1 VTAQDDTLPPALT
14 LDIDLAALAAN
25 WRAMAARS
33 GPARTS
39 AVVKANGYGLGIE
52 PVVRTLSEAG
62 CRDFF
67 TATIDEAITARRLA
81 PHARILVLNGIYPGT
96 EQCFRKHRLTP
107 ILCSME
113 QVQLWDEA
121 CTRDGRLPYALHVDT
136 GMNRLGVT
144 MPEALAAAE
153 REDTDRPAL
162 IMSHLACA
170 DDPDRPENARQ
181 LESFQAVRRAFQG
194 IESSLS
200 NSAGIFLGGAYL
212 CDLTRP
218 GIALYGGEAV
228 NRAENPMQVVA
239 TGKARILQIRR
250 APAGSA
256 VSYGGTARVTRD
268 TTIAVCAVGYAD
280 GYLRSIS
287 GSGVP
292 LRDTDAP
299 APVASLHG
307 QAIPVLGRVT
317 MDLTMFDVTD
327 VVGQEVRS
335 GDFVELFGK
344 SHRLDD
350 LARSAGTIGYEILTS
365 LGSRYARHYQS
376 SSL

>member
-1 VTAQDDTLPPALT
+1 MTAQDDTLPPALT

-33 GPARTS
+33 RPARAS

-200 NSAGIFLGGAYL
+200 NSAGIILGGAYL

-239 TGKARILQIRR
+239 TAKARILQIRR
-250 APAGSA
+250 APAGST
-256 VSYGGTARVTRD
+256 VSYGATVRLPRD
-268 TTIAVCAVGYAD
+268 TKIAVCAVGYAD
-280 GYLRSIS
+280 GYLRSLS
-287 GSGVP
+287 GSGIP

-327 VVGQEVRS
+327 VVGQKVRC

>member
-1 VTAQDDTLPPALT
+1 MTAQDDTLPPALT

-33 GPARTS
+33 GPARAS

-96 EQCFRKHRLTP
+96 QQCFRKHRLTP

-113 QVQLWDEA
+113 QVRLWDEA

-144 MPEALAAAE
+144 MPEALALAE
-153 REDTDRPAL
+153 RKDDDRPSL

-170 DDPDRPENARQ
+170 DDPDRGDNARQ
-181 LESFQAVRRAFQG
+181 LESFQAVIGAFQG

-228 NRAENPMQVVA
+228 NLAENPMQVVA
-239 TGKARILQIRR
+239 TAKARILQIRR
-250 APAGSA
+250 APAGST

-268 TTIAVCAVGYAD
+268 TKIAVCAVGYAD
-280 GYLRSIS
+280 GYLRSLS

-307 QAIPVLGRVT
+307 QTIPVLGRVT

-327 VVGQEVRS
+327 VVGQEVRC

-344 SHRLDD
+344 SHQLDD

-376 SSL
+376 ASL

>member
-33 GPARTS
+33 GPARAS

-96 EQCFRKHRLTP
+96 EHCFRKHRLTP

-121 CTRDGRLPYALHVDT
+121 CTRDGRLPYALHLDT

-144 MPEALAAAE
+144 TPEALALAE
-153 REDTDRPAL
+153 READDRPSL

-170 DDPDRPENARQ
+170 DDPDRGDNARQ
-181 LESFQAVRRAFQG
+181 LKSFQTVRGAFQG

-239 TGKARILQIRR
+239 TAKARILQIRR

-256 VSYGGTARVTRD
+256 GCGTARVTRD
-268 TTIAVCAVGYAD
+268 TKIAVCAVGYAD
-280 GYLRSIS
+280 GYLRSLS

-307 QAIPVLGRVT
+307 QTIPVLGRVT

-327 VVGQEVRS
+327 VVGQEVRC

>member
-1 VTAQDDTLPPALT
+1 MQDDTLPPALT
-14 LDIDLAALAAN
+14 LDIDLGALAAN

-33 GPARTS
+33 GPASAS
-39 AVVKANGYGLGIE
+39 AVVKANGYGLGID

-96 EQCFRKHRLTP
+96 EQSFRRHRLTP

-121 CTRDGRLPYALHVDT
+121 CKRDGRLPYALHVDT

-144 MPEALAAAE
+144 TPEALALAE
-153 REDTDRPAL
+153 READNRPSL

-170 DDPDRPENARQ
+170 DDPDRGDNARQ
-181 LESFQAVRRAFQG
+181 LKSFQTVRGAFQG

-239 TGKARILQIRR
+239 TAKARILQIRR
-250 APAGSA
+250 APAGST

-268 TTIAVCAVGYAD
+268 TKIAVCAVGYAD
-280 GYLRSIS
+280 GYLRSLS

-292 LRDTDAP
+292 LRDTDAQ

-327 VVGQEVRS
+327 VVGQEVRC

-376 SSL
+376 LSL

>member
-33 GPARTS
+33 GPARAS

-113 QVQLWDEA
+113 QVRLWDEA

-144 MPEALAAAE
+144 MPEALALAE
-153 REDTDRPAL
+153 RKDDDRPTL

-170 DDPDRPENARQ
+170 DDPDRGDNARQ
-181 LESFQAVRRAFQG
+181 LESFQALRGAFQG

-239 TGKARILQIRR
+239 TAKARILQIRR

-268 TTIAVCAVGYAD
+268 TKIAHKDCS
-280 GYLRSIS
+280 LRRRLCGRLSAQPFRLRRSTARHRCS
-287 GSGVP
+287 GARRIAARPS
-292 LRDTDAP
+292 D
-299 APVASLHG
+299 S
-307 QAIPVLGRVT
+307 
-317 MDLTMFDVTD
+317 
-327 VVGQEVRS
+327 RS
-335 GDFVELFGK
+335 GTGHHGSDDVRCHGCRGTGGAVRRLRGT
-344 SHRLDD
+344 HREVPS
-350 LARSAGTIGYEILTS
+350 ARRSGPFSGYDRI
-365 LGSRYARHYQS
+365 
-376 SSL
+376 

>member
-1 VTAQDDTLPPALT
+1 
-14 LDIDLAALAAN
+14 
-25 WRAMAARS
+25 MAARS
-33 GPARTS
+33 RPARAS

-81 PHARILVLNGIYPGT
+81 PHAHILVLNGIYPGT

-181 LESFQAVRRAFQG
+181 LESFQAVRRAFQS

-200 NSAGIFLGGAYL
+200 NSAGIILGGAYL

-239 TGKARILQIRR
+239 TAKARILQIRR
-250 APAGSA
+250 APAGST
-256 VSYGGTARVTRD
+256 VSYGATVRLPRD
-268 TTIAVCAVGYAD
+268 TKIAVCAVGYAD
-280 GYLRSIS
+280 GYLRSLS
-287 GSGVP
+287 GSGIP

-327 VVGQEVRS
+327 VVGQKVRC

>member
-1 VTAQDDTLPPALT
+1 MTVQDDTLPPALT

-25 WRAMAARS
+25 WRAMATRS
-33 GPARTS
+33 GPARAS

-67 TATIDEAITARRLA
+67 TATIDEAIAARRLA

-144 MPEALAAAE
+144 MPEALALAE
-153 REDTDRPAL
+153 READDRPSL

-170 DDPDRPENARQ
+170 DDPDRGDNARQ
-181 LESFQAVRRAFQG
+181 LKSFQTVRGAFQG

-200 NSAGIFLGGAYL
+200 NSAGIFLGGAFL

-228 NRAENPMQVVA
+228 NRAKNPMQVVA
-239 TGKARILQIRR
+239 TAKARILQIRR
-250 APAGSA
+250 APAGST

-268 TTIAVCAVGYAD
+268 TKIAVCAVGYAD
-280 GYLRSIS
+280 GYLRSLS

-292 LRDTDAP
+292 LRDTDTP
-299 APVASLHG
+299 TPVASLHG
-307 QAIPVLGRVT
+307 QTIPVLGRVT

-327 VVGQEVRS
+327 VVGQEVRC

-365 LGSRYARHYQS
+365 LGSRYARHYQFL
-376 SSL
+376 SL